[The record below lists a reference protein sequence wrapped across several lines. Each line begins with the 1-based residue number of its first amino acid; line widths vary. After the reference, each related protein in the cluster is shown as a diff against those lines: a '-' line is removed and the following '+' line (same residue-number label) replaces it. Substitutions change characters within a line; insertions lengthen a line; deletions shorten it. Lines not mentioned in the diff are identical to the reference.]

1 MSELKTASQHNA
13 PLTGE
18 SELHDH
24 HVDFNSYLRRCA
36 FVLAVVF
43 VAVGCM
49 IWTSYLPQE
58 HFSWTEKVW
67 IILGIA
73 SVNAFIVAG
82 FLMHLISEKKMVYTI
97 LGFTVSFVIG
107 LFALTIYA
115 MNDFPRG
122 TQIH

>member
-1 MSELKTASQHNA
+1 MSELKTAEQHNA
-13 PLTGE
+13 PVTGHSQAHE
-18 SELHDH
+18 HP
-24 HVDFNSYLRRCA
+24 VDFGSYLRRCC
-36 FVLAVVF
+36 FILAVVLC
-43 VAVGCM
+43 AVGLM
-49 IWTSYLPQE
+49 IWASYLPQE
-58 HFSWTEKVW
+58 RFSWSVKVP

-73 SVNAFIVAG
+73 SVNAFFVAG

-115 MNDFPRG
+115 MNDFPTG